1 MALDPVHVNGIA
13 DLAGAIARRVDDG
26 EHAARAE
33 TVWEEW
39 LDPLRRDGR
48 VVLEPLDEGGPTR
61 RAVPADDAALSA
73 PAFDSVHGLDSG
85 TINPTTFTNGLVLDV
100 AQAAMAAAPSD
111 LDLHRSRSLVA
122 TVHANDAT
130 VDFSSDWVH
139 YDEGYSRRRVVH
151 APRVDRFAEGVV
163 HALALYLAESEHALV
178 HANVVD
184 DLLLLDG
191 PLYPKELLNWRD
203 RDAELRDLVAEARP
217 RGVMENYVR
226 LVETFVERGVPLAG
240 FVKSPAAKLV
250 TRTVREAG
258 GPAPWVDDAAFLR
271 RLLERVEDG
280 ERLTDALTFTSWFRS
295 RGGSDRTMAADGD
308 ALGVEREL
316 DPEAYEVTFFAV
328 FEPREGLL
336 FRVEA
341 PYAVTRD
348 PAVRDRLTRQALRDV
363 AAARGPPEAVA
374 KADALARI
382 GATEKAALRERFE
395 ETFDADR
402 HRSYDDA
409 RWGEYA

>member
-1 MALDPVHVNGIA
+1 
-13 DLAGAIARRVDDG
+13 
-26 EHAARAE
+26 
-33 TVWEEW
+33 
-39 LDPLRRDGR
+39 
-48 VVLEPLDEGGPTR
+48 
-61 RAVPADDAALSA
+61 
-73 PAFDSVHGLDSG
+73 
-85 TINPTTFTNGLVLDV
+85 
-100 AQAAMAAAPSD
+100 
-111 LDLHRSRSLVA
+111 
-122 TVHANDAT
+122 
-130 VDFSSDWVH
+130 VH